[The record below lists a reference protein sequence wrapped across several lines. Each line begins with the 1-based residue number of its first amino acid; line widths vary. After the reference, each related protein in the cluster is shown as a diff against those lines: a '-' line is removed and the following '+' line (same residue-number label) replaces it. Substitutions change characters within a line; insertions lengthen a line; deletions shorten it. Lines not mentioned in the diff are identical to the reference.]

1 MGPPQRPAGT
11 PADLGE
17 CRRERLKLHTKQH
30 SGQLTL
36 QPIRLVRQLATL
48 LPSEPSSSPV
58 DPTLIAAVSH
68 AAPTPRI
75 SSEQPRNTSHRASHV
90 TATHERPLAREQ
102 RCADLPGI
110 HDEFGGTNK
119 SATSPAWEKK
129 LRLFLI
135 SLPLEIRKTILD
147 AYNDID
153 VRRLDDAGKLRALKG
168 VTLAAKACQEARM
181 AEKQGDWAASIGAVG
196 EEGFT
201 GRVKAFVE
209 SHRAEFTR
217 RAPRFP
223 PAGKSTV
230 LYQQTGHPLSLAA
243 ALRYECSTA
252 VGGIWYFR
260 SPLCSVSWQAG
271 TFSSTLPFVRESDII
286 LSTAL
291 HQFEGAGL
299 RHLLSWQKQI
309 RDAGGE
315 MTIAGQGE
323 LDRGSTVHDKLK
335 VIVRKTGILTII
347 ITTGNMGAHGEGV
360 EAQFCTDYAAAAAAP
375 KSDETLV
382 KIEFDLHD
390 PATQGY
396 QFLDALMRKDVNLRA
411 KGLIVLMVPTLN
423 KILTTP
429 PPIDETF
436 DRIRFENQQRKK
448 LKLSLLPIEEDP
460 RVKVVTQQYQLDKQL
475 VAMVSRAS
483 TSPAIEAA
491 SRAPVDVVLE
501 KRLILTI
508 EEIEAVRRAN
518 EAHNRLVNSLFPPQK
533 DSRDVATEKEHILA
547 LLNVEQ
553 DMEAAL
559 AADEVV
565 ESGGANK
572 MVGELLKL
580 DLDANP
586 PTDSY
591 LAHHPAIPGFQAGK
605 SSSTTA
611 SPADA
616 AGSLYDDLLARRS
629 AGLKRASEADGTATT
644 TQGGLRA
651 RYPQAS
657 YDRGAAKR
665 VKLTED
671 RQNALYQ
678 PVIVTQID
686 YNTASPAATVP
697 LPSDDSTVNAPSTE
711 YRRCA
716 LRFLGDISLVK
727 VSSEWVDSVLYV
739 RMELSAKTGD
749 PVSPASDDDS
759 ASLAADNKDS
769 TVISILADP
778 SLPFPFVT
786 MPEIK
791 RLFQAFIRRAYE
803 MGESQVLVELLNEKQ
818 FRGVEFD
825 STSALGTAISSLPEP
840 SPLRGVK
847 KAFGATIRVLD
858 WHLLAR
864 ALTKLVG
871 ICALKT
877 DDREYFHFASS
888 PYRKKRK
895 TKKTV
900 AATGSATG
908 DAKEGA
914 GAAQDSDKAGDSD
927 GSAAGLD
934 E

>member
-1 MGPPQRPAGT
+1 M
-11 PADLGE
+11 D
-17 CRRERLKLHTKQH
+17 

-110 HDEFGGTNK
+110 HDEFGGKPEVGSNGTRRGSGACWGGRDVDQDEKGPEANK

-711 YRRCA
+711 YR
-716 LRFLGDISLVK
+716 
-727 VSSEWVDSVLYV
+727 
-739 RMELSAKTGD
+739 D

>member
-1 MGPPQRPAGT
+1 MSRPPTNNRSRDGSPVPTSQGDMTTSVTVRGEGEGARKVGQT
-11 PADLGE
+11 EEESRDLGA
-17 CRRERLKLHTKQH
+17 T
-30 SGQLTL
+30 GQEGVAVHVGAVETL
-36 QPIRLVRQLATL
+36 SDEKGPKADK
-48 LPSEPSSSPV
+48 SS
-58 DPTLIAAVSH
+58 
-68 AAPTPRI
+68 
-75 SSEQPRNTSHRASHV
+75 
-90 TATHERPLAREQ
+90 
-102 RCADLPGI
+102 
-110 HDEFGGTNK
+110 
-119 SATSPAWEKK
+119 TSPAWEKK

-135 SLPLEIRKTILD
+135 SLPLKIRKTILD

-153 VRRLDDAGKLRALKG
+153 ARRLDDTDKLRALKG
-168 VTLAAKACQEARM
+168 VTLAAEACQEARM

-196 EEGFT
+196 DEGFT

-243 ALRYECSTA
+243 ALRHECSTA

-271 TFSSTLPFVRESDII
+271 TFSSTLPFVRETDII
-286 LSTAL
+286 VSTAL
-291 HQFEGAGL
+291 HQFENAGL
-299 RHLLSWQKQI
+299 RHLLGWQKQV

-315 MTIAGQGE
+315 LTIAGQGE

-360 EAQFCTDYAAAAAAP
+360 EAQFCTDWAAAAAAP

-429 PPIDETF
+429 PPVDETF
-436 DRIRFENQQRKK
+436 DRIRFENQQRKR

-475 VAMVSRAS
+475 VAMVCRAS

-518 EAHNRLVNSLFPPQK
+518 EAHNRLVHNLFPPQK
-533 DSRDVATEKEHILA
+533 ESQDIATEKEHILA

-565 ESGGANK
+565 KSGGTNK

-629 AGLKRASEADGTATT
+629 AGLKRASEADGTATIA
-644 TQGGLRA
+644 QGGLRA

-697 LPSDDSTVNAPSTE
+697 LPSDDLTVNAPSTE

-716 LRFLGDISLVK
+716 LRFLGDISVLPNAAGLSTSRLSLSSSSSSTVGLSRQLVK

-739 RMELSAKTGD
+739 RMELSAETGD
-749 PVSPASDDDS
+749 PASPASDDDS
-759 ASLAADNKDS
+759 ASLAGDNKDS

-803 MGESQVLVELLNEKQ
+803 MGELQVLVELLNEKQ

-877 DDREYFHFASS
+877 DDCEYLHFASS

-895 TKKTV
+895 TKKTA

>member
-1 MGPPQRPAGT
+1 MTSSGAVRGEGARKVGQTEEENLKSGAQGQRETLSDEKGPE
-11 PADLGE
+11 AD
-17 CRRERLKLHTKQH
+17 
-30 SGQLTL
+30 
-36 QPIRLVRQLATL
+36 
-48 LPSEPSSSPV
+48 
-58 DPTLIAAVSH
+58 
-68 AAPTPRI
+68 
-75 SSEQPRNTSHRASHV
+75 
-90 TATHERPLAREQ
+90 
-102 RCADLPGI
+102 
-110 HDEFGGTNK
+110 K
-119 SATSPAWEKK
+119 SAASPSWEKK

-135 SLPLEIRKTILD
+135 SE
-147 AYNDID
+147 
-153 VRRLDDAGKLRALKG
+153 
-168 VTLAAKACQEARM
+168 
-181 AEKQGDWAASIGAVG
+181 GDWAASERWAM
-196 EEGFT
+196 
-201 GRVKAFVE
+201 RVSRV
-209 SHRAEFTR
+209 
-217 RAPRFP
+217 
-223 PAGKSTV
+223 
-230 LYQQTGHPLSLAA
+230 
-243 ALRYECSTA
+243 ALR
-252 VGGIWYFR
+252 R
-260 SPLCSVSWQAG
+260 SSNLIVLSIPAAD
-271 TFSSTLPFVRESDII
+271 TFSSTLPFVRESNIV
-286 LSTAL
+286 LPTAL

-299 RHLLSWQKQI
+299 RHLLAWQKQI

-347 ITTGNMGAHGEGV
+347 IATGNMGAHGEGV

-375 KSDETLV
+375 ESDETLV

-396 QFLDALMRKDVNLRA
+396 QFLDALMRKDVDLRA

-429 PPIDETF
+429 PPIDEAF

-448 LKLSLLPIEEDP
+448 LKRSLLPIEEGP
-460 RVKVVTQQYQLDKQL
+460 RAKVVIQLYQLDKQL
-475 VAMVSRAS
+475 VAMVCRAS
-483 TSPAIEAA
+483 SSPAIEAA
-491 SRAPVDVVLE
+491 SRAPVDVVSE
-501 KRLILTI
+501 KRLILTAQ
-508 EEIEAVRRAN
+508 EIEAVRRAN
-518 EAHNRLVNSLFPPQK
+518 EAHNRLVNSLFPPRK

-565 ESGGANK
+565 DPAASTRWSASCSSLTS
-572 MVGELLKL
+572 MQELV
-580 DLDANP
+580 D
-586 PTDSY
+586 
-591 LAHHPAIPGFQAGK
+591 HRIAGR
-605 SSSTTA
+605 SA
-611 SPADA
+611 
-616 AGSLYDDLLARRS
+616 YDDLLARRS
-629 AGLKRASEADGTATT
+629 AGLKRASEADGTATIA
-644 TQGGLRA
+644 QGGLRA

-671 RQNALYQ
+671 RRNALYQ

-716 LRFLGDISLVK
+716 LRFLGDISVLPNAAGLSTSLLSSSSSSSSTIGLSRQLAK

-739 RMELSAKTGD
+739 RMELSAETGD
-749 PVSPASDDDS
+749 PASPASDDDS
-759 ASLAADNKDS
+759 ASLAGDNKDS
-769 TVISILADP
+769 AVISILADP

-840 SPLRGVK
+840 SALRGVK
-847 KAFGATIRVLD
+847 KAFGATIRVFD

-895 TKKTV
+895 TKKTA